1 MPAAR
6 RVRVLVASGC
16 HLCEAAL
23 EVVQAV
29 CPDEVVVVDIGGD
42 PALEAAYRERLP
54 VVEVDGVERFTF
66 FVEPDA
72 LREALERPAIR

>member
-1 MPAAR
+1 
-6 RVRVLVASGC
+6 VLVAPGC

-23 EVVQAV
+23 DVVQAV
-29 CPDEVVVVDIGGD
+29 CPDEVVVVDVAGD

-72 LREALERPAIR
+72 LREALARPAVR